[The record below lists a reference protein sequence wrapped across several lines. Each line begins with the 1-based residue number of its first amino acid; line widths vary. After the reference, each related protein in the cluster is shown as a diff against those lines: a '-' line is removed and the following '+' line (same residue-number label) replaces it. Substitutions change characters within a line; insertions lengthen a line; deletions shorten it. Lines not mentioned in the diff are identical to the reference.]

1 MLDLSFWEIIVIAV
15 ACILFINPEDM
26 PEILRQVGKA
36 FRKFKKTVN
45 EFTSI
50 LNIDEDIKHVKPKD
64 KVLGLDGEY
73 HNAYDVKE
81 VFKDHE

>member
-1 MLDLSFWEIIVIAV
+1 MLDLSFWEILIIGI

-36 FRKFKKTVN
+36 FRKFKKTLE

-50 LNIDEDIKHVKPKD
+50 LKFDEEEKNIKPKNMV
-64 KVLGLDGEY
+64 KGLDGEY
-73 HNAYDVKE
+73 HEAYDVKE
-81 VFKDHE
+81 VFKEDE